1 LKSPEIRGILRFVGT
16 AKAIERRA
24 FQVNGFCR
32 KNLESRKARIAK
44 RLERRNFPDQTEPVL
59 RGGNVRYELAGRQL
73 GARHGGVAAIHE
85 MVRRLGLPALL
96 NGTVKLLKAHLP
108 YSESDHILSL
118 AFNVLA
124 GGTSLEDLEL
134 LRQDEGFLD
143 ALGAER
149 IPDPTTAGD
158 FLRRFSVEY
167 IIVLMEVI
175 NDVRETVW
183 REKAKRDPS
192 FFDEALIEVDGTIS
206 PTLGEC
212 KGGMDISYKGLW
224 GYAPLIVT
232 LANTREVLYIVNRP
246 GNTPSSQ
253 DAARWIDLALERVCK
268 CFKKVTVRG
277 DTDFSLTAHL
287 DKWDAQARFV
297 LGYDACP
304 NLVELAEA
312 LGDKAWSAL
321 ERPAKWAVK
330 TQERPRPANVKEE
343 IVRER
348 GYTHLRLVSEE
359 AAEFDYTPGKCKKTY
374 RMVVVRKNISVEKGE
389 YSFLPEVRYFFYITN
404 RRDITKEDVIFS
416 ANDRCDQENI
426 IAQLKSGVRALHA
439 PVDNL
444 TSNWAYMVV
453 ASLAWTFKAWYGLLV
468 PDKKESQA
476 VVRMEYKKFLHHFIA
491 LPCQVV
497 KGARRLVIRV
507 LSYTA
512 HLKTFFETFDAI
524 RRLHPT

>member
-1 LKSPEIRGILRFVGT
+1 VKRVC
-16 AKAIERRA
+16 RR
-24 FQVNGFCR
+24 
-32 KNLESRKARIAK
+32 NLEARKAKIEK
-44 RLERRNFPDQTEPVL
+44 RLTRRNFPDQAEPVL
-59 RGGNVRYELAGRQL
+59 RGANVQYEMGGRQA
-73 GARHGGVAAIHE
+73 GAAYGGVAAIHE
-85 MVRRLGLPALL
+85 MVRRLGLPGVI

-124 GGTSLEDLEL
+124 GGTRLEDLEH
-134 LRQDEGFLD
+134 LRQDEAFLD

-167 IIVLMEVI
+167 ILLLMEAI

-183 REKAKRDPS
+183 RKKAALDPS
-192 FFDEALIEVDGTIS
+192 FFDEAIIEVDGTIS
-206 PTLGEC
+206 ETLGEC
-212 KGGMDISYKGLW
+212 KGGMDLSYKGLW
-224 GYAPLIVT
+224 GYAPLVVT

-253 DAARWIDLALERVCK
+253 DAARWIDLALERVGK
-268 CFKKVTVRG
+268 LFKKVTVRG
-277 DTDFSLTAHL
+277 DTDFSLTAYL
-287 DKWDAQARFV
+287 DGWDEKARFV
-297 LGYDACP
+297 LGYDACA
-304 NLVELAEA
+304 NLIESAEA

-321 ERPAKWAVK
+321 ERPAKYSVK
-330 TQERPRPANVKEE
+330 TQERPRPANVKEQ

-348 GYTHLRLVSEE
+348 GYTNLRLLSEE
-359 AAEFDYTPGKCKKTY
+359 AAEFDYSPTKCKKTY
-374 RMVVVRKNISVEKGE
+374 RMVVIRKNISVEKGE
-389 YSFLPEVRYFFYITN
+389 YAFLPEIRYFFYITN
-404 RRDITKEDVIFS
+404 RGDLTKEDVIFS

-426 IAQLKSGVRALHA
+426 IAQLKSGVHALHA

-468 PDKKESQA
+468 PDKKTSHA

-491 LPCQVV
+491 LPCQII
-497 KGARRLVIRV
+497 KGARRVVIRV
-507 LSYTA
+507 LGYTQ
-512 HLKTFFETFDAI
+512 HLASFFETFDVI
-524 RRLHPT
+524 RRLRPT